1 MSRTSLLTAYT
12 AEILRR
18 LRAGETSTQVARWLE
33 SQGVPAKPATVR
45 KFASRRRQH
54 GPPKHGPPPIAP
66 EAVRAQ
72 VIPLATSTVSSRSTA
87 QTLGTICE
95 LALAKVRSGQATV
108 ADAKVLEAALRATLA
123 GELVEGAG

>member
-54 GPPKHGPPPIAP
+54 DPPPIAP